1 MTAKAVPVPTPETQR
16 FWDGTRD
23 DELWIQRC
31 DSCGS
36 AYFYPRPSCPR
47 CGSEDVAW
55 MRASGRARLY
65 SYVISYLPAPG
76 FEDDV
81 PYVIAIVE
89 LVEGPRMMTNIVGV
103 DPDPDRLVL
112 DMPLRVRFTQRGEV
126 SLPMFAPA
134 AENQGKQE
142 AS

>member
-1 MTAKAVPVPTPETQR
+1 MATKAVPVPTPETQR

-23 DELWIQRC
+23 HALSIQRC
-31 DSCGS
+31 GACGS

-47 CGSEDVAW
+47 CGSQNVEW
-55 MRASGRARLY
+55 MRASGRALLY
-65 SYVISYLPAPG
+65 SYVINYRPAPG

-89 LVEGPRMMTNIVGV
+89 LAEGPRMLTNIVGV
-103 DPDPDRLVL
+103 EPDPDKLVL
-112 DMPLRVRFTQRGEV
+112 DMPLQVTFTQRGEV
-126 SLPMFAPA
+126 SLPMFTPVNA
-134 AENQGKQE
+134 NQGD